1 VTSTY
6 DICIVSSG
14 CLSTG
19 PRVEKEADALGAA
32 GYRVAVVVAHWAEGQ
47 PEWDARIAAGRPW
60 RLLPVEWLARTR
72 KTSLGGIGSVALH
85 RAARRACL
93 IGLPAQPLLASLAS
107 SDRAAPLALQT
118 LRVPARLYIA
128 HNLAALPAALLAAR
142 VRRAAHAF
150 DAEDD
155 HLGELSAAQQQG
167 GEGRIVQA
175 IMEAGLRSAAFV
187 TAASD
192 GIARAIAVR
201 HSIGLPTTVLN
212 AFPVSLRDRLD
223 GQRRDR
229 RGAGLSVVWYSQT
242 VGLDRGLQDVI
253 AALGRVRGETE
264 LHVRGTL
271 DPDVEFALLALARN
285 AGVDHRL
292 FFHPQVHPDELLS
305 RVAEHDVGLALEQDV
320 SDNRLIA
327 VTNKLLFYMLAGVAI
342 VATGTPGQRGIA
354 EQAGGALEL
363 YSRGDVAALSA
374 QLQRFVDDPAHL
386 AACKRRSL
394 ALAQTRFNAEREL
407 QKLLPLVARAL
418 SVPQG

>member
-1 VTSTY
+1 MTGTY

-19 PRVEKEADALGAA
+19 PRVEKEAEALGAA
-32 GYRVAVVVAHWAEGQ
+32 GYRVAVVVAHWLEGQ

-60 RLLPVEWLARTR
+60 TLLPLDWLPHTR
-72 KTSLGGIGSVALH
+72 KTSLGGIASVALH
-85 RAARRACL
+85 RAVRRACL
-93 IGLPAQPLLASLAS
+93 SGLPPQPMLAWLAS
-107 SDRAAPLALQT
+107 SDRAAPLALKT

-142 VRRAAHAF
+142 ARRAVHAF
-150 DAEDD
+150 DVEDD
-155 HLGELSAAQQQG
+155 HLGELSAAQQRG
-167 GEGRIVQA
+167 GEGRVVRT
-175 IMEAGLRSAAFV
+175 IMDAGLRSAAFV

-192 GIARAIAVR
+192 GIARAVAAR
-201 HSIGLPTTVLN
+201 HGIELPTTVLN
-212 AFPVSLRDRLD
+212 AFPISMRERLD

-229 RGAGLSVVWYSQT
+229 RGGGLSLVWYSQT

-253 AALGRVRGETE
+253 AALGHVRGEIE

-271 DPDVEFALLALARN
+271 APDVEAVLRAHAQS
-285 AGVDHRL
+285 AGVDQRL
-292 FFHPQVHPDELLS
+292 FFHPQAHPDELLS

-320 SDNRLIA
+320 NDNRLIA

-342 VATGTPGQRGIA
+342 IATDTPGQRGIA
-354 EQAGGALEL
+354 EQAGGAFEL
-363 YSRGDVAALSA
+363 HARGDIAALSA
-374 QLQRFVDDPAHL
+374 QLQRFVDDPAYL

-394 ALAQTRFNAEREL
+394 ALAQTRFNAETEV

-418 SVPQG
+418 ST

>member
-1 VTSTY
+1 MHY

-32 GYRVAVVVAHWAEGQ
+32 GYRVAVVVAHWMEDQ

-60 RLLPVEWLARTR
+60 TLIPVEWRARTR
-72 KTSLGGIGSVALH
+72 KASVGGIASVALH
-85 RAARRACL
+85 RAARHASSS
-93 IGLPAQPLLASLAS
+93 GLPAGPLLASLAS
-107 SDRAAPLALQT
+107 SDRAAPLALQA

-142 VRRAAHAF
+142 ARRAAHAF

-167 GEGRIVQA
+167 GEGLVVRA

-192 GIARAIAVR
+192 GIARAIAAR
-201 HSIGLPTTVLN
+201 HTISVPTTVLN
-212 AFPVSLRDRLD
+212 AFPIASRDRID

-229 RGAGLSVVWYSQT
+229 RGAGLSLVWYSQA

-271 DPDVEFALLALARN
+271 ATDVESTLRALARS

-292 FFHPQVHPDELLS
+292 FFHPQAHPDELLS

-342 VATGTPGQRGIA
+342 VATDTPGQRGIA
-354 EQAGGALEL
+354 EQAGGAFEL
-363 YSRGDVAALSA
+363 YARGDVPALAA

-386 AACKRRSL
+386 AECKRRSL
-394 ALAQTRFNAEREL
+394 ALAQTRFNAETEL

-418 SVPQG
+418 SVPRR